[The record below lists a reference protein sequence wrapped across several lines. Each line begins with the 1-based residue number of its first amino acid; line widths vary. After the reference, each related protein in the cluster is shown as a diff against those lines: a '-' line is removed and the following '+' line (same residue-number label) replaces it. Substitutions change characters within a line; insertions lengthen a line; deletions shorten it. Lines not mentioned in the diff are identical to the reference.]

1 MTKTVLLTGI
11 SGYIGLH
18 CAQQLLNA
26 GYTVRGSV
34 RSKIKE
40 KEVLETLKAASVNTK
55 ELSIIELDLTSDIG
69 WDNAAEN
76 CDYIMHVASPF
87 ELANPKKEDEMII
100 PAVEGTLRVFQAAKN
115 MGVNRVVL
123 TSSIVAMIGS
133 MKNGTFGPKDWT
145 DITAKNINTYTK
157 SKTLAEKTAW
167 NFAKLNNIELVVINP
182 GGVFGPP
189 LGKNLSGQSMSSLD
203 QMLRGKLPMVPKISF
218 PMVDVRDVASLHVQ
232 ALSNSNAT
240 GKRIVASTGQPNGF
254 DTAAKILIDA
264 GYKGPSTRIA
274 PDFIFYLMAIFNR
287 EAKGMLGLL
296 NTNLSADNSET
307 HTLFNWTPIPFK
319 KSVLDTAKAV
329 KALQ

>member
-1 MTKTVLLTGI
+1 MTETVLLTGI

-18 CAQQLLNA
+18 CAQQLLDA

-40 KEVLETLKAASVNTK
+40 KEVLETLKTASVNTK
-55 ELSIIELDLTSDIG
+55 KLSIIELDLTSDIG
-69 WDNAAEN
+69 WNNAAKN

-87 ELANPKKEDEMII
+87 ELANPKNEAKMII

-133 MKNGTFGPKDWT
+133 MKNGTFGPENWT
-145 DITAKNINTYTK
+145 DISAKNINTYAI
-157 SKTLAEKTAW
+157 SKTLAEKAAW
-167 NFAKLNNIELVVINP
+167 DFAKSNNIELVVINP

-189 LGKNLSGQSMSSLD
+189 LGKNISGQSMSSLD
-203 QMLRGKLPMVPKISF
+203 QMLRGKLPMVPKIAF
-218 PMVDVRDVASLHVQ
+218 PMVDVRDVANIHVQ
-232 ALSNSNAT
+232 ALSNSGAT
-240 GKRIVASTGQPNGF
+240 GKRIIASTAQPNGF
-254 DTAAKILIDA
+254 DTAAQILKDA

-274 PDFIFYLMAIFNR
+274 PNFIFHLMAIFDR

-296 NTNLSADNSET
+296 KTNLSADNSET
-307 HTLFNWTPIPFK
+307 CILFNWTPIPFK
-319 KSVLDTAKAV
+319 KSVLDTAEAV